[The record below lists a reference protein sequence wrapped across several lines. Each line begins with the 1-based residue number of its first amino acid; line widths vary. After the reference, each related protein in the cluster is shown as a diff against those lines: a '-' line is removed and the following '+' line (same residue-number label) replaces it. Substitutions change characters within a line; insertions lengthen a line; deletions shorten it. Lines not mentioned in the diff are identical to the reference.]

1 MNRKRPPRSE
11 IRKVKERDSYC
22 CQNCGRRGGEAGNI
36 KVNAHHVVPLKKGG
50 TNQLSNLHTLC
61 EGCHDAI
68 HTDKM
73 APTANLSLNGGTA
86 VDEALRRLAFAI
98 VANRRLVIYALLLIS
113 GVEILV
119 GIITNTSIAILTG
132 ILAIPCV
139 LVFRHFVMVKP
150 TRAE

>member
-1 MNRKRPPRSE
+1 MNRKRPPRSK
-11 IRKVKERDSYC
+11 IRKVKERDNYR

-50 TNQLSNLHTLC
+50 SNQLSNLHTLC

-73 APTANLSLNGGTA
+73 APTADSTRNEGIVG
-86 VDEALRRLAFAI
+86 DGILRSLAFAI

-119 GIITNTSIAILTG
+119 GILTNTPITILAG

-139 LVFRHFVMVKP
+139 LVFRHFVVVKP
-150 TRAE
+150 ARAE